1 MTDMLDM
8 VEVRLISD
16 GTRLRPANEG
26 QVEALM
32 ESISDVGILNPV
44 TLYRRKVLDGIAV
57 DGFGIVAGLHRVTA
71 ARRLGMETIPAH
83 IVTLGDLER
92 QIAECDENL
101 CGPKL
106 TPAERVLFTRRRKE
120 AYEALHP
127 ETRRGVAGALASN
140 KKQGKGAT
148 DMLSVASYAED
159 QAIKSGQD
167 VRTVFRDSARGE
179 KIDESVLAEIQGTHL
194 DSGAYMDKLK
204 GLSKVEQRAMVKR
217 DLDKHQK
224 DAERQEAQERD
235 DKEAREGAEW
245 IAEEFGVAAIPA
257 LVALLETVPLK
268 KLCAELRRHL

>member
-1 MTDMLDM
+1 MLDM

-32 ESISDVGILNPV
+32 DSISDVGILNPV

-106 TPAERVLFTRRRKE
+106 TPSEKALFTRRRKE

-127 ETRRGVAGALASN
+127 ETRHGAVGRGG
-140 KKQGKGAT
+140 
-148 DMLSVASYAED
+148 YE
-159 QAIKSGQD
+159 KSGKVCHSFVD
-167 VRTVFRDSARGE
+167 DTASKTNTAARTVRLDAERGE
-179 KIDESVLAEIQGTHL
+179 KIDEAVLAEIQGTHL

-204 GLSKVEQRAMVKR
+204 GLSKVEQRVTVKR
-217 DLDKHQK
+217 DLDKHHK
-224 DAERQEAQERD
+224 EAERQDEQARA
-235 DKEAREGAEW
+235 DKEARDGADW
-245 IAEEFGVAAIPA
+245 IAEEFGVSAIPA
-257 LVALLETVPLK
+257 LVALLETVSVK
-268 KLCAELRRHL
+268 KLCAELRRHLT

>member
-1 MTDMLDM
+1 MLDM

-106 TPAERVLFTRRRKE
+106 TPSEKALFTRRRKE

-127 ETRRGVAGALASN
+127 ETKHGGDRKSDQVAKS
-140 KKQGKGAT
+140 AT
-148 DMLSVASYAED
+148 RSYADD
-159 QAIKSGQD
+159 QAEKTGVSA
-167 VRTVFRDSARGE
+167 RTVRQDAERGE
-179 KIDESVLAEIQGTHL
+179 KIDESVLADIQGTHL

-224 DAERQEAQERD
+224 EAERQDEQARA
-235 DKEAREGAEW
+235 DKEARDGAEW
-245 IAEEFGVAAIPA
+245 IAEEFGADAIPA
-257 LVALLETVPLK
+257 LIALLESVSIK
-268 KLCAELRRHL
+268 KLCSELRRHI